1 MQTAETLL
9 GGQVK
14 AEPEVWICDT
24 EKLSQVLQHDPA
36 KKSLYIIHS

>member
-14 AEPEVWICDT
+14 AKPEVWICGI
-24 EKLSQVLQHDPA
+24 ERLSQVIQHDPA
-36 KKSLYIIHS
+36 KKSLYIIPN